1 MNQGE
6 EERGTWG
13 EYRGGSFKEI
23 ALSRLSWIR
32 SSYGMNSA
40 VHLQYTV
47 YHMDT
52 GSTQMKEYC
61 SLQNK
66 NEKCSCHVCGK

>member
-6 EERGTWG
+6 EERGNRG

-23 ALSRLSWIR
+23 ELSRLSWIR
-32 SSYGMNSA
+32 SSYGMYSA

-52 GSTQMKEYC
+52 GQYADERI
-61 SLQNK
+61 LQSAEQK
-66 NEKCSCHVCGK
+66 